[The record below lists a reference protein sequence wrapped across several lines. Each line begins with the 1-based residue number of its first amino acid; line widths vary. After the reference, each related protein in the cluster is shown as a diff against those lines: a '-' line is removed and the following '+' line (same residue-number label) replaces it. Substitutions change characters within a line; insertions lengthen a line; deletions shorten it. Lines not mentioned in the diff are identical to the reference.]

1 MNVAVGGV
9 ALVPGADADVDVSAV
24 VNGLVTRR
32 VTLLQKR
39 NQGLRSRIKDQDQGS
54 RLVNYILR
62 PEQGDWFWWNSP
74 SRGLVRQPAS
84 S

>member
-39 NQGLRSRIKDQDQGS
+39 N
-54 RLVNYILR
+54 
-62 PEQGDWFWWNSP
+62 
-74 SRGLVRQPAS
+74 
-84 S
+84 